1 MTCRGSGK
9 WGMVIGLGVAAL
21 TGAMG
26 TMVAW
31 GADEKGA
38 SNDGEEA
45 RPSSFVLGYTMKRID
60 GTGQDLGEYKGK
72 VVLMVNVASRC
83 GLTPQY
89 EALERLYGE
98 KKEQGFV
105 VLGFP
110 ANEFGNQE
118 PGSNAEIAE
127 FCTGKYGV
135 SFPMFEKIVVKGE
148 GVHPLYARL
157 AGQPSPIGGEPK
169 WNFTKFLVDRSG
181 NVVARYEP
189 RVKPDDPTLVEKIDE
204 LLAQSP

>member
-1 MTCRGSGK
+1 MTCRGCGK
-9 WGMVIGLGVAAL
+9 WGMVMVLGVAAL

-26 TMVAW
+26 TMAAW

-45 RPSSFVLGYTMKRID
+45 TPSSFVLGYTMKRID
-60 GTGQDLGEYKGK
+60 GTGQDLSEYKGK

-89 EALERLYGE
+89 EALERLYRE